1 MTIAGNQTAV
11 KIEETIPDPP
21 TIVENESAALP
32 EESPSQG
39 TPTETSE
46 EVVMG
51 PRDSTGSKASPCALV
66 ASLKSSK
73 KGVKKALK
81 KCQKV
86 CFRHLLVHS
95 DLPAIAE
102 LVCL

>member
-1 MTIAGNQTAV
+1 MTIAGNQIAV

-21 TIVENESAALP
+21 IIVEYESAALP
-32 EESPSQG
+32 KEASSQD

-66 ASLKSSK
+66 ASLKSSNR
-73 KGVKKALK
+73 GVKKALEEMPEGMF
-81 KCQKV
+81 QT
-86 CFRHLLVHS
+86 
-95 DLPAIAE
+95 PA
-102 LVCL
+102 CTQQSTCNC